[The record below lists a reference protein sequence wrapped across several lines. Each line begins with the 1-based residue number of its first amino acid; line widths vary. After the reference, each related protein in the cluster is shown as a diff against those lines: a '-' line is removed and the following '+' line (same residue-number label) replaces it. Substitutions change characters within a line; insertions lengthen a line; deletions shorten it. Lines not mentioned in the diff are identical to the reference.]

1 MKIKN
6 VTLDDGKTVPPE
18 VMFGDVAASVQHM
31 ETGMNT
37 AFGIEHRHN
46 EAQISFVTS
55 GRVRYTMQDGEYE
68 LGEGE
73 AIFINCNRLHE
84 AHPASNGVCSYLCAK
99 FNPAVVGGDDYGL
112 HGRFVEPIIRTS
124 SADAV
129 VLSFE
134 AAAEAEAAIREISS
148 LLESRPYGCEIRINM
163 EICRLWLA
171 VCSCMPEGL
180 PSGGNASYSEKLRID
195 TLVDFIHRNYAEKIN
210 LDDIA
215 NAAHISKGECCRIFK
230 RLYHMT
236 PFQYLVLYR
245 LNRSIE
251 LLTDT
256 DYSIAQIA
264 QHVGFCSSS
273 YYTKCF
279 RKEFDCVPHKYRQNL
294 LAFDENIK

>member
-1 MKIKN
+1 MNSKN
-6 VTLDDGKTVPPE
+6 VAADDRKTVPPE
-18 VMFGDVAASVQHM
+18 VMFGEVAASVRLM
-31 ETGMNT
+31 DAGNS
-37 AFGIEHRHN
+37 ASFGVQHRHN
-46 EAQISFVTS
+46 EAQISYVTS
-55 GRVRYTMQDGEYE
+55 GRVKYVMQDGVYE

-84 AHPASNGVCSYLCAK
+84 AQPAASGACTYLCAK

-112 HGRFVEPIIRTS
+112 HDRFVEPITRTAAPEAVLLS
-124 SADAV
+124 KDASEEV
-129 VLSFE
+129 CT
-134 AAAEAEAAIREISS
+134 AIREIGA
-148 LLESRPYGCEIRINM
+148 LLNSRPYGCEIRINM
-163 EICRLWLA
+163 EICRIWLA
-171 VCSCMPEGL
+171 VCSCTSSERNQ
-180 PSGGNASYSEKLRID
+180 GGNASYSEKLRIE
-195 TLVDFIHRNYAEKIN
+195 TLVSFIHQNYAEKVN

-279 RKEFDCVPHKYRQNL
+279 RKEFNCVPHKYRQDL
-294 LAFDENIK
+294 LAFDEKIK